1 MGGTSLRSLL
11 IVFGLALV
19 GLLAAASIGYAS
31 YLVSRDSVG
40 LPVTKLEDP
49 QGLTP
54 RPRARARPPTTS
66 TSTSTSTAE
75 DRKREGR
82 RATTGEDRLREPG
95 DDNSGRGSSGS
106 GSGSGGSGSSG
117 RGSGGGGRGGD
128 D

>member
-31 YLVSRDSVG
+31 YLVSRNSVG

-49 QGLTP
+49 QELTP
-54 RPRARARPPTTS
+54 RPRASARPPTA
-66 TSTSTSTAE
+66 STSTSTAE
-75 DRKREGR
+75 DRRREDR
-82 RATTGEDRLREPG
+82 RATTGEDRPREPG

>member
-1 MGGTSLRSLL
+1 MSVRSFLLVLGLSLL
-11 IVFGLALV
+11 

-49 QGLTP
+49 KELVP
-54 RPRARARPPTTS
+54 RSGTRARPPTVS
-66 TSTSTSTAE
+66 TRTSTAE
-75 DRKREGR
+75 ER
-82 RATTGEDRLREPG
+82 EDRRVTTATEDRPREPG

-106 GSGSGGSGSSG
+106 GGSGSGSGH
-117 RGSGGGGRGGD
+117 GSGGGGRSGD

>member
-1 MGGTSLRSLL
+1 VDGMSLRSSL
-11 IVFGLALV
+11 IAVGLALV

-49 QGLTP
+49 QELTP
-54 RPRARARPPTTS
+54 QTRARARPPTTS
-66 TSTSTSTAE
+66 TRTSTDEARE
-75 DRKREGR
+75 DRGT
-82 RATTGEDRLREPG
+82 TTGEDRPREPG

-106 GSGSGGSGSSG
+106 GSGGDDSGG
-117 RGSGGGGRGGD
+117 RGSGGGGRGD

>member
-1 MGGTSLRSLL
+1 VGGMSTRSLL
-11 IVFGLALV
+11 IVLGLAVL

-49 QGLTP
+49 QELTP
-54 RPRARARPPTTS
+54 RPRARARPTTVS
-66 TSTSTSTAE
+66 TRTSTAE
-75 DRKREGR
+75 DRRREDR
-82 RATTGEDRLREPG
+82 RATTGEDRPREPG
-95 DDNSGRGSSGS
+95 DDNSGRGSGGS